1 VTFRIQ
7 ARKLGFISLPL
18 ALLNLFSSYL
28 NIKLIC
34 IFVMGR
40 ILSAH
45 GIFKS
50 AVLKKNT
57 EAVISLVMKNMSCPY
72 VLPFYTFG

>member
-1 VTFRIQ
+1 
-7 ARKLGFISLPL
+7 
-18 ALLNLFSSYL
+18 
-28 NIKLIC
+28 
-34 IFVMGR
+34 MGR